1 MMERLRRLRVLL
13 PYLGYAVFY
22 AVAFLLGCY
31 LAFPYAKLKDRLIAE
46 FAAQQK
52 GKLTT
57 QKLEIDELEPYWF
70 TGVKA
75 RGVRLTILGPPKLV
89 GEEDPPTVLEIEE
102 VRARVALL
110 PKLLGKTQVNFFAR
124 AFGGQLEGTFWDS
137 SSARHLDLELDDLA
151 VSRVEPLKALLGLPM
166 FGSLKGKVDLTFV
179 DKRAS
184 KGEGSINLSFTDL
197 AVGDGTAKIKGSLA
211 LPKVQVG
218 ELDLETTVKDGVV
231 TVSKFGAAGKD
242 VDFAAD
248 GTMRL
253 KDQPTESI
261 ADIYLRFKVS
271 DGYRNRND
279 VTRSIFGAPGSTAPA
294 LIELADPKVKQS
306 KRPDGFYGW
315 HMIGMMSSPRFEPFS
330 GTPPASRLSPGAAAA
345 PTTSS
350 TGVRGF
356 TK

>member
-1 MMERLRRLRVLL
+1 MIERLRRLRVLL
-13 PYLGYAVFY
+13 PYLGYAIFY

-52 GKLTT
+52 GTLTT

-70 TGVKA
+70 TGVRA
-75 RGVRLTILGPPKLV
+75 RGVRLTISAPPKVL
-89 GEEDPPTVLEIEE
+89 GDEEPPTVIELEE
-102 VRARVALL
+102 VRARLSLL
-110 PKLLGKTQVNFFAR
+110 PRLLGRNQVNFFAR

-137 SSARHLDLELDDLA
+137 STARHLDIEMSDLA
-151 VSRVEPLKALLGLPM
+151 VGRVEPLKALLGLPM
-166 FGSLKGKVDLTFV
+166 FGAMKGTVDLTFN

-184 KGEGSINLSFTDL
+184 KGEGSINLAFTDL
-197 AVGDGTAKIKGSLA
+197 AVGDGNAKIKGSLA
-211 LPKVQVG
+211 LPKIQVG
-218 ELDLETTVKDGVV
+218 ELALETTVKDGIV
-231 TVSKFGAAGKD
+231 TISKFGAQGKD

-248 GTMRL
+248 GTVRL
-253 KDQPTESI
+253 KDQPTESVS
-261 ADIYLRFKVS
+261 DIYLRFKVS

-279 VTRSIFGAPGSTAPA
+279 VTRSIFGAPGGSVPA

-315 HMIGMMSSPRFEPFS
+315 HMIGMISSARFEPFA
-330 GTPPASRLSPGAAAA
+330 GTPPPNRLTPAAT
-345 PTTSS
+345 PTTSA